1 MLPKHWESFDYTIM
15 DNEKFA
21 EFGKANDSWFRT
33 EHAIIRNALDNNRDT
48 INEMIKNEMA
58 SLMISGKYNFKFGDE
73 EGMEKLATA
82 ARASIKRDVVPK
94 FSELRISCF
103 TKKPRLHE
111 SNSSTSI
118 FGFIS

>member
-58 SLMISGKYNFKFGDE
+58 SLMISGKYN
-73 EGMEKLATA
+73 
-82 ARASIKRDVVPK
+82 
-94 FSELRISCF
+94 
-103 TKKPRLHE
+103 
-111 SNSSTSI
+111 
-118 FGFIS
+118 